1 MSKYISRKY
10 LKEKI
15 RPVEQLLKTIEEA
28 ESDNLTEEISD
39 YRKNEIAFAFAVIA
53 KELDVKIPDV

>member
-15 RPVEQLLKTIEEA
+15 GPVEQLLKTIEEA
-28 ESDNLTEEISD
+28 ESDNLTEAISD